1 MIATLLLCTAFVTA
15 VPTADT
21 GSPAPTNVA
30 GIVNGDTIALDAY
43 AREVGRRSELNSLGG
58 TLDGAEVMEQTWK
71 AMVHDVLIQQEA
83 NRRLIAVTKEHVD
96 SVLLKATPDFVRR
109 GIVDER
115 GRFDKSLLEA
125 MLYRPDSLAKA
136 HMPSASPTTLKK
148 NVASIRK
155 TVGELR
161 SRLANQIREQRLREA
176 VENLAP
182 LDSAALRKLY
192 DESLYYGTADVAF
205 LPCEPQRIV
214 PTDADIEAWY
224 KADPLRYKTDVPMR
238 QLGVFVWPM
247 TAAPFDSSVVLQNVR
262 AFIAMINGEHN
273 SVRRDSIWNS
283 IAESVHHTTVRLYP
297 DSSSQRFFYDAVN
310 STRNGKPG
318 TCVGP
323 LIHPD
328 GVHVI
333 LVDSTTGG
341 KKPEYV
347 VRVLMSTIEPGEQ
360 TADSILHEVRS
371 AANDYRN
378 GSTVE
383 EIAKKYRRKFTLTK
397 WVNATDKLLGSYR
410 LVQAAFQ
417 QSVGN
422 ITDPV
427 DTPEEGIV
435 LAVVVDSIQPGIMPA
450 EAARDNIIADINRD
464 YACLRVTR
472 KAESL
477 RAVTTRLGDGRMFV
491 AETIK
496 GSSIWRDITVDGS
509 GYVGPE
515 VYDPTASLAI
525 RRGTPGTILG
535 PFRGDAGWWVA
546 NITSANKHENS
557 NYESWLVGDGA
568 LHVQKQRDDAW
579 VQWLTRVERDAAIVD
594 FRWLYFRF

>member
-1 MIATLLLCTAFVTA
+1 MIATLLLCSA
-15 VPTADT
+15 VFAIVPAADT

-83 NRRLIAVTKEHVD
+83 NRRMIVVTRDHVD
-96 SVLLKATPDFVRR
+96 SVLLKATPGFVRR

-115 GRFDKSLLEA
+115 GRFDKALLEG
-125 MLYRPDSLAKA
+125 MLYRPDSLASA
-136 HMPSASPTTLKK
+136 RMPSASPATIKK

-155 TVGELR
+155 TVSELQT
-161 SRLANQIREQRLREA
+161 RLANQIREQRLRD
-176 VENLAP
+176 VVQNLAP
-182 LDSAALRKLY
+182 LDSTALHKLY
-192 DESLYYGTADVAF
+192 DESLYYGTADVTF
-205 LPCEPQRIV
+205 LPCEPQRIA
-214 PTDADIEAWY
+214 PTGADINAWY
-224 KADPLRYKTDVPMR
+224 KSDPARYKTEVPMR

-262 AFIAMINGEHN
+262 AFIAMTNGEHN

-283 IAESVHHTTVRLYP
+283 IAESVHHTSIRLHP
-297 DSSSQRFFYDAVN
+297 DSTSQKFFYDAVN

-371 AANDYRN
+371 AASAFRN

-383 EIAKKYRRKFTLTK
+383 EIAKKYRRTFTITK

-417 QSVGN
+417 QSVGS
-422 ITDPV
+422 ITEPI

-435 LAVVVDSIQPGIMPA
+435 LAVVVDSIQSGIMPV

-491 AETIK
+491 AESIP
-496 GSSIWRDITVDGS
+496 GSTTWRDLTIDGS

-525 RRGTPGTILG
+525 RRGTPGAILG

-546 NITSANKHENS
+546 NITSANKHEDRS
-557 NYESWLVGDGA
+557 YESWLTGDGA

-579 VQWLTRVERDAAIVD
+579 TQWLMRVERNATIVD